1 MDESIS
7 LGGSLFS
14 VSLFY
19 RRVIE
24 DLATKRTQERLV
36 CKIVSAKNENEAL
49 GLAYNILKKQ
59 FENFDL
65 VYELTVPIPN
75 KEPNKMSDDF
85 KGMRLKRGMTLR
97 EVQKATGISNSYL
110 SQLET
115 GKIKNPSYGVVLKL
129 NTLYRS

>member
-1 MDESIS
+1 MNESIS
-7 LGGSLFS
+7 IGGSLFS

-19 RRVIE
+19 RKVIE
-24 DLATKRTQERLV
+24 DLATKRIQERLV

-49 GLAYNILKKQ
+49 GMAYNLCKKQ

>member
-1 MDESIS
+1 MGTENYNR
-7 LGGSLFS
+7 FA

-19 RRVIE
+19 RNIIE

-49 GLAYNILKKQ
+49 GMAYNLSKKQ

-65 VYELTVPIPN
+65 VYELTVPIPTI
-75 KEPNKMSDDF
+75 EPINVTDNF
-85 KGMRLKRGMTLR
+85 RQRRLEKAMTLR
-97 EVQKATGISNSYL
+97 EVEKVTGISNSYL

-115 GKIKNPSYGVVLKL
+115 GKIKKPSYSVVLQL
-129 NTLYRS
+129 NALYGR

>member
-1 MDESIS
+1 MGTENYNR
-7 LGGSLFS
+7 FA

-19 RRVIE
+19 RNIIE

-49 GLAYNILKKQ
+49 GMAYNLSKKQ

-65 VYELTVPIPN
+65 VYELTVPIPTI
-75 KEPNKMSDDF
+75 EPINVTDNF
-85 KGMRLKRGMTLR
+85 RQRRLEKAMTLR
-97 EVQKATGISNSYL
+97 EVEKVTGISNSYL

-115 GKIKNPSYGVVLKL
+115 GKIKKPSYSVVLQL
-129 NTLYRS
+129 NALYGN

>member
-7 LGGSLFS
+7 AIGNSLFS

-24 DLATKRTQERLV
+24 VTKITQERLV
-36 CKIVSAKNENEAL
+36 CRIVSAKNENEAL
-49 GLAYNILKKQ
+49 GVAYNICKKQ

-85 KGMRLKRGMTLR
+85 KGMRLKSGMTLR
-97 EVQKATGISNSYL
+97 EVRKATGISNSYL

-115 GKIKNPSYGVVLKL
+115 GKIKNPSYSVVLKL